1 MAVALPASRGLFSHL
16 QAALQW
22 ALARGSKCICLTPAI
37 HTILND
43 FRFLCD
49 TIAGRPTRLQELVPV
64 LPTLHGD
71 HDAAGH
77 GAGGI
82 ILPTA
87 TTTA

>member
-1 MAVALPASRGLFSHL
+1 
-16 QAALQW
+16 
-22 ALARGSKCICLTPAI
+22 
-37 HTILND
+37 
-43 FRFLCD
+43 
-49 TIAGRPTRLQELVPV
+49 V

>member
-1 MAVALPASRGLFSHL
+1 
-16 QAALQW
+16 
-22 ALARGSKCICLTPAI
+22 
-37 HTILND
+37 
-43 FRFLCD
+43 
-49 TIAGRPTRLQELVPV
+49 V

-87 TTTA
+87 TTSATA